1 MPATDASRIT
11 AFLAHDCDFCR
22 AGHCHHCADLVGAAM
37 TSGVYPRTDSNRQGR
52 KPILSNE
59 QVAKAAELIAKGYK
73 LRYMS
78 VQLGVCETTLQRALR
93 RLKEQK

>member
-1 MPATDASRIT
+1 
-11 AFLAHDCDFCR
+11 
-22 AGHCHHCADLVGAAM
+22 M

-52 KPILSNE
+52 KPILSTE
-59 QVAKAAELIAKGYK
+59 QVTKAAELIAKGHK
-73 LRYMS
+73 VRYMS

>member
-1 MPATDASRIT
+1 
-11 AFLAHDCDFCR
+11 
-22 AGHCHHCADLVGAAM
+22 M

-93 RLKEQK
+93 RFKEQK